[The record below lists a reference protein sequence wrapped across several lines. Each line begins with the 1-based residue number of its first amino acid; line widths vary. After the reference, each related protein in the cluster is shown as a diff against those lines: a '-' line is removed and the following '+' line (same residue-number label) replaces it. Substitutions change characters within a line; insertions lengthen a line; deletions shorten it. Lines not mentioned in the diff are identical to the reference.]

1 VNVPTVAKVCVKV
14 LPVARS
20 GEAMNAVV
28 SLTTVWMALSVL
40 VHVTVVPGTT
50 VGVLGVK
57 A

>member
-1 VNVPTVAKVCVKV
+1 MPTLAKVCVKV
-14 LPVARS
+14 WPVATS
-20 GEAMNAVV
+20 CEAMNAVV

-50 VGVLGVK
+50 VRVWGVK